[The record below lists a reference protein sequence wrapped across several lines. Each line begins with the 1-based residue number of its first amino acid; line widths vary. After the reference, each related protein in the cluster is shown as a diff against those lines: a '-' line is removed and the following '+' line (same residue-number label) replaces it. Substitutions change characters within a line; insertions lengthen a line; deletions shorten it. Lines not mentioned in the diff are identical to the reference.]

1 VFKIMGTMMPRHE
14 WNVGIVF
21 QMGEAEQD
29 KLIAK
34 TDEDLERRIGQKA
47 ALLLE
52 KIRIATS

>member
-1 VFKIMGTMMPRHE
+1 
-14 WNVGIVF
+14 
-21 QMGEAEQD
+21 MGEAEQD